1 MSKND
6 STTISI
12 EKTVLEKLNL
22 ICKITNGTK
31 QNTLTRL
38 LNDEIHK
45 TIIDKRMV
53 RIYELNEDEIG
64 LLGYDPKEFQK
75 WDKSQKEV
83 EIIGTSKHRK
93 NYQERW

>member
-75 WDKSQKEV
+75 
-83 EIIGTSKHRK
+83 
-93 NYQERW
+93 